1 MLNPMDSTFW
11 NNRAMAKA
19 KLEEHGAAI
28 ADASESNFC
37 YKVLARRGGPEL
49 TSRQGYRNQPGLRQG
64 LLSQR
69 YLIPRHPAPYRR
81 RSRL

>member
-28 ADASESNFC
+28 ADASESRSDH
-37 YKVLARRGGPEL
+37 ARL
-49 TSRQGYRNQPGLRQG
+49 MAFST
-64 LLSQR
+64 
-69 YLIPRHPAPYRR
+69 
-81 RSRL
+81 